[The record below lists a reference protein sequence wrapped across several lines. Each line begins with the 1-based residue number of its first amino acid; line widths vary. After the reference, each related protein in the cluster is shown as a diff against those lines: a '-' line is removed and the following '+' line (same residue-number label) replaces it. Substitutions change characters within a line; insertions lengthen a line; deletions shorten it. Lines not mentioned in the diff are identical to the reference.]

1 MTKANRQRSR
11 DARRTRRWGVLL
23 AGGDGTRLKNLT
35 RLISGDDRPK
45 QFCRLFGDESLLD
58 QARKR
63 AERSISPEQILV
75 LLTRPHR
82 EFYVQEPGIRPSQR
96 IVQPTNRGTAPPI
109 LFSLLSIEE
118 IDDDAIVAILPSDH
132 HFSDEPAF
140 TAALESAFG
149 TAAQHPS
156 SVMLLG
162 ASPQGPEIEYGWIE
176 IGSSVRGAG
185 GAWSRV
191 RGFFEK
197 PQLRAARE
205 LLARGALW
213 NTFVMVGHVR
223 GFLEMV
229 NESLADVLRRLRG
242 SPLWVGSEVQVQ
254 NSLYDDHALAIDF
267 SREVL
272 SVQAPRLLALRM
284 AGSGWS
290 DLGHPERVLTVIQA
304 AGLEPWWMKRW
315 KTAGVGARVAG
326 VANL

>member
-1 MTKANRQRSR
+1 MAQVNQQLSR
-11 DARRTRRWGVLL
+11 DARRRRRWGVLL

-35 RLISGDDRPK
+35 RLISGDERPK

-58 QARKR
+58 LARKR
-63 AERSISPEQILV
+63 AERSIFPEQILV
-75 LLTRPHR
+75 LLTKSHR
-82 EFYVQEPGIRPSQR
+82 TFYVQEPGIRPSQR
-96 IVQPTNRGTAPPI
+96 IVQPANRGTAPPI
-109 LFSLLSIEE
+109 LYSLLSIEQ

-149 TAAQHPS
+149 IATQHPS
-156 SVMLLG
+156 SVILLG
-162 ASPQGPEIEYGWIE
+162 ASPQGPEVEYGWIE
-176 IGSSVRGAG
+176 IGPSVHGAG

-197 PQLRAARE
+197 PSFPAARE
-205 LLARGALW
+205 LLARGSLW

-229 NESLADVLRRLRG
+229 NASLADVVGRLRG
-242 SPLWVGSEVQVQ
+242 SQLWVGAEVQVQ
-254 NSLYDDHALAIDF
+254 NSLYDHALAIDF

-272 SVQAPRLLALRM
+272 SVQTPRLLALRM

-315 KTAGVGARVAG
+315 KTAGAGAGVEG